1 MPRSRRRAE
10 TWFLQETD
18 SGFCHRQCL
27 YFIHVTIKKSKLTF
41 KKDLEWNSISKTT
54 WMLFMY
60 LALLQAKTGGLWAKL
75 RIPRRRGES
84 SGSLAEA
91 RRFESGEERLVLRS
105 HKGFCFWWGWV
116 NIKWMDR
123 YGISIIYIDIHAYN
137 LIQYMYCIYIS
148 VYIYDQLL
156 IEEVVYSS
164 DDLRLPR
171 K

>member
-1 MPRSRRRAE
+1 MFNSYFGSPDGSWFGIRRSWDRHWTLGPQECQDRGDVRKPD
-10 TWFLQETD
+10 FLQQTD

-27 YFIHVTIKKSKLTF
+27 YFIHFTMKKIKLTF

-54 WMLFMY
+54 LMLFMY
-60 LALLQAKTGGLWAKL
+60 LALLQAKAGGLWAKL
-75 RIPRRRGES
+75 RIPGRRGES

-123 YGISIIYIDIHAYN
+123 SGISIIYI
-137 LIQYMYCIYIS
+137 
-148 VYIYDQLL
+148 YIYT
-156 IEEVVYSS
+156 
-164 DDLRLPR
+164 
-171 K
+171 